1 MNCGLMEPFA
11 LFFSCISALWLCN
24 EQVIKYSFLALYRYI
39 KSTINQTQ
47 VRTKIMKLSLLII
60 IVQVK
65 SFKTLEPLTLVLIGD
80 IFNQSIKTLTCNL
93 LYQIGGL

>member
-1 MNCGLMEPFA
+1 MHCGLRDPFA
-11 LFFSCISALWLCN
+11 LFFSFISALWLCN

-47 VRTKIMKLSLLII
+47 TRKKIMKLSVLII
-60 IVQVK
+60 IMQVK

-80 IFNQSIKTLTCNL
+80 IFNQIIRT
-93 LYQIGGL
+93 